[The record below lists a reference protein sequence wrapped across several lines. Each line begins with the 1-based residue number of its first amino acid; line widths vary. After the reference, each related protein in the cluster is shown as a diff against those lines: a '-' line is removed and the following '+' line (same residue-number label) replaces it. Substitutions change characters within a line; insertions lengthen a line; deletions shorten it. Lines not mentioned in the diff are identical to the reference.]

1 MAGSRVTAALPPPS
15 ITPVTYVALVLVF
28 HLLYLVLPLSAI
40 AYPAYTLSTMLRG
53 VASPSAPYILGAA
66 GAYFSTWIIFSS
78 HSKRGAP
85 VDFLNTNPL
94 NHFILRCMN
103 VSIIATEKMP
113 ASPSTNL
120 IFACHPHGALAF
132 NRAAVGFEMKH
143 LWLKATGIK
152 NLRVL
157 AATAA
162 FYVPLIREMWIWSYC
177 IEASK
182 KVAVRA
188 LSKLNPD
195 HTLEDRVALFVYPGG
210 EKEQLM
216 TVRGKETV
224 YLQNRKGFIKLAL
237 EQGLE
242 VVPVYAFG
250 ESDLYTHHSFLL
262 GFREWLVSAAG
273 AAVPLISGQL
283 GLLPYFPRSGI
294 TLVMGGGIGIEAPKD
309 RGNVTKEELDR
320 AHALYVRKLKELF
333 DREKGALGY
342 GDRELKIV

>member
-1 MAGSRVTAALPPPS
+1 MMKDLSLHRHPTMAGSRVTAALPPPS

-94 NHFILRCMN
+94 NHFMLRCMN

-188 LSKLNPD
+188 LSKLVRERSEHKEKCRPKRA
-195 HTLEDRVALFVYPGG
+195 EGARSSRSIALASSC
-210 EKEQLM
+210 EKLL
-216 TVRGKETV
+216 G
-224 YLQNRKGFIKLAL
+224 LAL
-237 EQGLE
+237 G
-242 VVPVYAFG
+242 
-250 ESDLYTHHSFLL
+250 
-262 GFREWLVSAAG
+262 R
-273 AAVPLISGQL
+273 
-283 GLLPYFPRSGI
+283 
-294 TLVMGGGIGIEAPKD
+294 
-309 RGNVTKEELDR
+309 
-320 AHALYVRKLKELF
+320 
-333 DREKGALGY
+333 
-342 GDRELKIV
+342 